1 MAKALKV
8 FIVLLLLLSIASLTL
23 GIILFGKR
31 EILKGRTQKLEAA
44 AQQVTRTLSAA
55 KEPFINDLGVAL
67 NAQNLATY
75 ETMDGELARVQKLV
89 ENRQLEL
96 ENTYGDLKRTSDELT
111 ATKDELA
118 QTQDQLEQARQQIV
132 QLNETVTQRNAEIA
146 RQTEQ
151 IGQLEQD
158 KAGLQVQIDDLH
170 NTVAKME
177 DEQQDLRDKIVTL
190 EQTVTDLE
198 AQLGQGTVKALPK
211 GLHGRVLVVN
221 SDWNFVVLDI
231 GSDSGLVPNA
241 EMLVHRGEQL
251 IGKVLISGV
260 TRQLAIADINN
271 AWLQTG
277 LKEGDSVAVQ

>member
-96 ENTYGDLKRTSDELT
+96 ENTYGDLKRTSDELAT
-111 ATKDELA
+111 TKDELA

-158 KAGLQVQIDDLH
+158 KAGLQVQIDDLN